1 MANTNETV
9 HLRKRQRTHGGY
21 SLYLDIYANG
31 RRNYEYLK
39 LYLVPENS
47 RADKLKNQETMRLA
61 EAVKAQRIV
70 EIQNGRFGFDTPKM
84 SKINLFAYWDEV
96 MERRKKADSTGNYG
110 NWYSAKTHL
119 LKYAGTGDVKMA
131 DIDKKFCQGFKDYL
145 RTTETKSG
153 KPLSQNSRNS
163 YFIKFRVFMQ
173 TALDEGIININPCSG
188 IKPDKPSEE
197 KREYLTIDEIKQLSK
212 TPCTKDV
219 LKRAFLFSCLT
230 GLRWSDV
237 NKLTWGDV
245 RQQDGFRRI
254 VFRQKK
260 TKNLEY
266 LDINPQAAALM
277 GTPSDDNDRIFRGLK
292 YSAQMNIELQRWCMT
307 AGISKKITFHCGRH
321 TFAVMMLTLGTEI
334 YTVQKLLGHRELK
347 TTQIYA
353 DILDKKK
360 QDAVTQIPQVL

>member
-96 MERRKKADSTGNYG
+96 MERRKKEDSTGNYG
-110 NWYSAKTHL
+110 NWYSVKTHL

-145 RTTETKSG
+145 RTAETKSG

-163 YFIKFRVFMQ
+163 YFCKFRVFMQ
-173 TALDEGIININPCSG
+173 TALDEGVININPCSG

-197 KREYLTIDEIKQLSK
+197 KREYLTIDEIKQLSQ

-277 GTPSDDNDRIFRGLK
+277 GTPSDDNDRVFRGLK